1 MENLDYGG
9 GMMSISKVPLL
20 SGMILVWIFCYG
32 FCADSTAQSTDT
44 HTQLEEYLRT
54 ARLVDIDVDENL
66 GSTEPWTVWL
76 DDGHTR
82 RRAIFK
88 HVPRCRPHFLPDCYK
103 YEIAAYEL
111 SKLLDL
117 IIVPPVVER
126 TLNKT
131 PGALQIFLEDCV
143 ALNDIDNVEL
153 SDLDSFHKNMLDILV
168 FDNLTYWQTGDDDLN
183 EDIFVHTKD
192 SMVYRV
198 DFSKA
203 FGPVPELLSDR
214 YVAHC
219 SAHLCQSL
227 LRIKDAQIRE
237 KLEPYL
243 NSDEIDALIARKNI
257 LIRELLLL
265 Q

>member
-1 MENLDYGG
+1 MENLEYGG
-9 GMMSISKVPLL
+9 GMMSIKKFPLIF
-20 SGMILVWIFCYG
+20 GMIWVGVVGSG
-32 FCADSTAQSTDT
+32 FFVDVTAQGTE
-44 HTQLEEYLRT
+44 TQARMEEYLRT

-76 DDGHTR
+76 DDGQTR

-117 IIVPPVVER
+117 PIVPPVVER

-143 ALNDIDNVEL
+143 ALNDIDKVNIADPV
-153 SDLDSFHKNMLDILV
+153 SFHKNMLDILV

-183 EDIFVHTKD
+183 EDIFVHTQD
-192 SMVYRV
+192 SVVYRV

-203 FGPVPELLSDR
+203 FEPLPELLQNRS
-214 YVAHC
+214 VAHC
-219 SAHLCQSL
+219 SAKLCQSL
-227 LRIKDAQIRE
+227 LRIKDDQIRE
-237 KLEPYL
+237 KLKLYL
-243 NSDEIDALIARKNI
+243 NPDEIEALIARKDI
-257 LIRELLLL
+257 LVRDLLSNL
-265 Q
+265 